1 MPKTATADR
10 RPARRTPA
18 APAARR
24 RAAAPAAA
32 AAPPLVDTAV
42 EALVAWAIEEGMRAG
57 DLDELVL
64 DAHLEVARLDHAPE
78 HIKVSGQRDFV
89 CEAQEEV
96 AYDAALAVNM
106 AGFTRQFR
114 FLVERLPEVRP
125 TPPEAKRP
133 VADPITLVRSWVERY
148 RAG

>member
-1 MPKTATADR
+1 MPKIVTATRQATR
-10 RPARRTPA
+10 R
-18 APAARR
+18 APAATRR
-24 RAAAPAAA
+24 RAV
-32 AAPPLVDTAV
+32 APPPVDTAV

-78 HIKVSGQRDFV
+78 HVKVSGQRDFA

-114 FLVERLPEVRP
+114 FLIERLPEVRP
-125 TPPEAKRP
+125 ALPEAERP
-133 VADPITLVRSWVERY
+133 AADPVMLVRSWVERY